1 MQGSL
6 EKEIVL
12 LAVQESRVGKD
23 QGWHLKGMGKW
34 EWKTQLQEPGPVQK
48 WERKREESNM
58 GKD

>member
-34 EWKTQLQEPGPVQK
+34 EWKDTTSRARPGA
-48 WERKREESNM
+48 EM
-58 GKD
+58 GEKEGGI